1 MRQTLR
7 GGIYVLPPPSFLPPH
22 TCCVFLFLHHALT
35 QICLIST
42 NLAPRDKAVT
52 NTLLLLLF
60 FPPPYA
66 LQAVCWAWTLR
77 LRRYESVHLSPR
89 WTSRMYR
96 TWKAAGKKINNKSEW
111 QKDTTLKCKV
121 GPLVDLTSSCE
132 LSNLNFTSQLFKST
146 PNPLTLLGSTFV
158 RLPVFYPPS

>member
-60 FPPPYA
+60 FPPSLRSPGC
-66 LQAVCWAWTLR
+66 LLGMNFEVSSLWVSTLV
-77 LRRYESVHLSPR
+77 SQVDQQNVQDMKG
-89 WTSRMYR
+89 SRE
-96 TWKAAGKKINNKSEW
+96 KNNNKSEW

>member
-1 MRQTLR
+1 MSSL
-7 GGIYVLPPPSFLPPH
+7 LLPSFLH
-22 TCCVFLFLHHALT
+22 THAASFSFSITHSLKSVLSP
-35 QICLIST
+35 Q
-42 NLAPRDKAVT
+42 
-52 NTLLLLLF
+52 TLLLEIKLSLTLSCSCF
-60 FPPPYA
+60 SSPPPYA

-96 TWKAAGKKINNKSEW
+96 TWKAAGKKIQTKASDKSEW